1 MSTHRTDTLPDTEPD
16 TTLPATDGAT
26 DGAAAGAAARPAG
39 RSLRRETDGRPA
51 APVRIVHLGVG
62 NFFRAHAAW
71 YTEHASDAA
80 QWGIAA
86 FTGRSP
92 AIAES
97 LAGQDGLYTLL
108 VRGPGGAR
116 PEVISSLTA
125 VHPAD
130 DLEALRGYFVDP
142 AVAVVTIT
150 VTEAGYRRN
159 SAGGLDVDA
168 SDVSAD
174 IAALQRDPR
183 GVVSTTPGKLVA
195 GLLAR
200 RATGGGPIAVVPND
214 NVPDN
219 GAMVARVV
227 GDLAAL
233 VDVTLPAWIDAHV
246 SWVTTMVD
254 RITPRSTADDR
265 AEVLSQTGIDDP
277 ETVPTEPFS
286 EWVLAGTFPAGR
298 PDWESAGAT
307 VVDDVR
313 PFETR
318 KLWLLNGSHSLM
330 AYAGSILGHETVA
343 DAIADPLVRSWVEE
357 WWDAA
362 APHVDLPA
370 VDVSGY
376 RQALLDRY
384 RNPQIRHLLAQIAAD
399 GSQKVP
405 IRALPVI
412 RAELAQGRVAPG
424 ATRIVAAWVP
434 HLRGLG
440 APVTDT
446 AADEVRALAQGEP
459 EAAVRSVL
467 VWLGLDDSALEK
479 VLPVVLAQLAQL
491 TGLGGS
497 SAAATPP
504 AVGSRG

>member
-1 MSTHRTDTLPDTEPD
+1 M
-16 TTLPATDGAT
+16 
-26 DGAAAGAAARPAG
+26 
-39 RSLRRETDGRPA
+39 
-51 APVRIVHLGVG
+51 VHLGVG

-71 YTEHASDAA
+71 YTEHASDASE
-80 QWGIAA
+80 WGIAA

-92 AIAES
+92 AIAQR
-97 LAGQDGLYTLL
+97 LAEQDGLYTLL
-108 VRGPGGAR
+108 VRGPRAAR
-116 PEVISSLTA
+116 PEVISSLSA
-125 VHPAD
+125 VHPAT
-130 DLEALRGYFVDP
+130 DLDALRTYFADP
-142 AVAVVTIT
+142 AVAVVTLT

-159 SAGGLDVDA
+159 SSGRLDAEAVD
-168 SDVSAD
+168 VRAD
-174 IAALQRDPR
+174 ITALQGSSREN
-183 GVVSTTPGKLVA
+183 VSTTPGKLVA

-200 RATGGGPIAVVPND
+200 RAAGGGPIAIVPND

-227 GDLAAL
+227 ADLAAL
-233 VDVTLPAWIDAHV
+233 VDASLPAWIDANV

-265 AEVLSQTGIDDP
+265 AEVLSQTGVDDP

-307 VVDDVR
+307 LVEDVR

-343 DAIADPLVRSWVEE
+343 DAIADPLVRSWVEQ

-370 VDVSGY
+370 LEVSGY

-384 RNPQIRHLLAQIAAD
+384 LNPQIRHLLAQIAAD

-405 IRALPVI
+405 IRALPVL
-412 RAELAQGRVAPG
+412 RAELEQGRVAPG
-424 ATRIVAAWVP
+424 ATRIVAAWVA

-440 APVTDT
+440 APVADT
-446 AADEVRALAQGEP
+446 ASDEVRQLAQGEP

-467 VWLGLDDSALEK
+467 GWLGLSEGELE
-479 VLPVVLAQLAQL
+479 PVLAVVVTQLSEL
-491 TGLGGS
+491 TRLGDS
-497 SAAATPP
+497 SLAPTPP
-504 AVGSRG
+504 VEGSRG

>member
-1 MSTHRTDTLPDTEPD
+1 
-16 TTLPATDGAT
+16 
-26 DGAAAGAAARPAG
+26 
-39 RSLRRETDGRPA
+39 
-51 APVRIVHLGVG
+51 V
-62 NFFRAHAAW
+62 
-71 YTEHASDAA
+71 
-80 QWGIAA
+80 
-86 FTGRSP
+86 
-92 AIAES
+92 
-97 LAGQDGLYTLL
+97 
-108 VRGPGGAR
+108 
-116 PEVISSLTA
+116 
-125 VHPAD
+125 
-130 DLEALRGYFVDP
+130 
-142 AVAVVTIT
+142 
-150 VTEAGYRRN
+150 AGYRRN
-159 SAGGLDVDA
+159 PLGGLDVDA
-168 SDVSAD
+168 ADVRAD
-174 IAALQRDPR
+174 IAALQGGPR
-183 GVVSTTPGKLVA
+183 GSVSTTPGRLVA

-200 RATGGGPIAVVPND
+200 RESRGGPIAVVPND

-219 GAMVARVV
+219 GQMVARVV

-233 VDVTLPAWIDAHV
+233 VDPSLPAWIDANV

-265 AEVLSQTGIDDP
+265 AEVARQTGVDDP

-307 VVDDVR
+307 VVADVR

-330 AYAGSILGHETVA
+330 AYAGSLLGHETVA

-405 IRALPVI
+405 IRAVPVI

-424 ATRIVAAWVP
+424 ATRIVAAWIA

-440 APVTDT
+440 APVTDS
-446 AADEVRALAQGEP
+446 AATEVRALAQGDP
-459 EAAVRSVL
+459 DSAVRSVL
-467 VWLGLDDSALEK
+467 EWLGLDDGRRERIA
-479 VLPVVLAQLAQL
+479 PVVLAQLAHL
-491 TGLGGS
+491 TRLGRAS
-497 SAAATPP
+497 SPTASPAGAA
-504 AVGSRG
+504 RE

>member
-1 MSTHRTDTLPDTEPD
+1 MTTDQ
-16 TTLPATDGAT
+16 TTGY
-26 DGAAAGAAARPAG
+26 AAGPAPEG
-39 RSLRRETDGRPA
+39 DVSSSAGLRRLSRATDGRPV

-80 QWGIAA
+80 GWGIAA

-97 LAGQDGLYTLL
+97 LARQDGLYTLL
-108 VRGPGGAR
+108 VRGPNGAR
-116 PEVISSLTA
+116 PEVVSSLSA
-125 VHPAD
+125 VHASD
-130 DLEALRGYFVDP
+130 ALEALRGYFADP
-142 AVAVVTIT
+142 AVTVVTMT
-150 VTEAGYRRN
+150 VTEAGYRRDA
-159 SAGGLDVDA
+159 SGGLDA
-168 SDVSAD
+168 GAADVGAD
-174 IAALQRDPR
+174 VAALQADGANRS
-183 GVVSTTPGKLVA
+183 VTTTPGKLVA

-200 RATGGGPIAVVPND
+200 RAASAGAIALVPND

-233 VDVTLPAWIDAHV
+233 VDPSLPAWIDANV
-246 SWVTTMVD
+246 SFVTTMVD
-254 RITPRSTADDR
+254 RITPRSTGADR
-265 AEVLSQTGIDDP
+265 AEVARQTGVDDP

-286 EWVLAGTFPAGR
+286 EWVLAGSFPGGR

-330 AYAGSILGHETVA
+330 AYAGSLLGHETVA
-343 DAIADPLVRSWVEE
+343 EAIADPVVRSWVEE

-362 APHVDLPA
+362 GPHLDLPA
-370 VDVSGY
+370 VEVAGY
-376 RQALLDRY
+376 RQALLERY

-405 IRALPVI
+405 IRAVPVI
-412 RAELAQGRVAPG
+412 RAELEAGRVAAG
-424 ATRIVAAWVP
+424 ATRIVAAWVA
-434 HLRGLG
+434 HLRGHG
-440 APVTDT
+440 APVNDAS
-446 AADEVRALAQGEP
+446 AAEVVALAQGEP
-459 EAAVRSVL
+459 AAAVRAVL
-467 VWLGLDDSALEK
+467 GHLGLRSEDVAATVE
-479 VLPVVLAQLAQL
+479 AQL
-491 TGLGGS
+491 TDLL
-497 SAAATPP
+497 ARARP
-504 AVGSRG
+504 